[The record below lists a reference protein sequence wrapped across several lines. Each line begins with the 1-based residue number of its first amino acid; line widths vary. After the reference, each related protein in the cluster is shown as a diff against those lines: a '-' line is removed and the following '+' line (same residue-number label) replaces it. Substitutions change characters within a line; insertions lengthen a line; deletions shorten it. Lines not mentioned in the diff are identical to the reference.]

1 MLSSCF
7 FMGISIFL
15 FFLIGL
21 GVGLGVGLEVWGLRD
36 RVEGLGLC

>member
-1 MLSSCF
+1 MVELV
-7 FMGISIFL
+7 
-15 FFLIGL
+15 GL